1 LNEIIQ
7 CLSNQQ
13 WSERRKGI
21 YNLLNLVQNGRI
33 FNRLEIKRL
42 TEIFTRLF
50 QDPHGKV
57 FSLYL
62 DVLNEF
68 VRQYKRDLNDW
79 LYMLLTRLLTKLG
92 GETLP
97 SVYQKLCKC
106 LEAVR
111 SSFDLDL
118 QFNILVK
125 FINDQQLT
133 ASQNLKVKVALL
145 KYLQDIICLMEA
157 ADFHTS
163 NDLKYAVSRIISF
176 TVEPKS
182 ADIRKVG
189 LFYLLF
195 MFEPFQ
201 FNHESYQT
209 GSEP

>member
-1 LNEIIQ
+1 MQ

-21 YNLLNLVQNGRI
+21 YNLLNLVQSGRM

-68 VRQYKRDLNDW
+68 VRQHKRDLNDW
-79 LYMLLTRLLTKLG
+79 LYVLLTRLLTKLG
-92 GETLP
+92 SETLP

-118 QFNILVK
+118 QFNILIN
-125 FINDQQLT
+125 FINDQQQV

-157 ADFHTS
+157 ADFHSTS
-163 NDLKYAVSRIISF
+163 DLKCAVSRIISL
-176 TVEPKS
+176 TNEPKS
-182 ADIRKVG
+182 ADIRKVCVFC
-189 LFYLLF
+189 L
-195 MFEPFQ
+195 
-201 FNHESYQT
+201 
-209 GSEP
+209 